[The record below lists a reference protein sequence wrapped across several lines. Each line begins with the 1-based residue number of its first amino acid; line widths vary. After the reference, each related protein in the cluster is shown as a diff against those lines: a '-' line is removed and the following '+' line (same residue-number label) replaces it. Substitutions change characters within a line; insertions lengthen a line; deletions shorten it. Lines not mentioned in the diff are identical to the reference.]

1 MFCLCRLVFAEF
13 QPFKRM
19 SVGLTK
25 DQLEQFEKD
34 GLLVID
40 NFLGPDEVTA
50 IRKEQRN
57 RMHSEHN
64 FTVHAFIS
72 CIFALLC

>member
-1 MFCLCRLVFAEF
+1 
-13 QPFKRM
+13 M

-40 NFLGPDEVTA
+40 NFLSPEEVTA

-57 RMHSEHN
+57 QMNQPKEM
-64 FTVHAFIS
+64 AMFIS
-72 CIFALLC
+72 IHG

>member
-1 MFCLCRLVFAEF
+1 
-13 QPFKRM
+13 M

-40 NFLGPDEVTA
+40 NFLSPEEVTA
-50 IRKEQRN
+50 IREGQRN
-57 RMHSEHN
+57 QMHPSEPCV
-64 FTVHAFIS
+64 TVHVQYVHILNEIS
-72 CIFALLC
+72 LLCYVNCELHFS

>member
-1 MFCLCRLVFAEF
+1 
-13 QPFKRM
+13 M

-40 NFLGPDEVTA
+40 NFLSPEEVTA
-50 IRKEQRN
+50 IREGQRN
-57 RMHSEHN
+57 PLHPEPCVN
-64 FTVHAFIS
+64 VHVHIIARTS
-72 CIFALLC
+72 

>member
-1 MFCLCRLVFAEF
+1 
-13 QPFKRM
+13 M

-40 NFLGPDEVTA
+40 NFLSPEEVTA

-57 RMHSEHN
+57 QTHLS
-64 FTVHAFIS
+64 
-72 CIFALLC
+72 L

>member
-1 MFCLCRLVFAEF
+1 
-13 QPFKRM
+13 M

-40 NFLGPDEVTA
+40 NFLSPEEVTA

-57 RMHSEHN
+57 QMHLS
-64 FTVHAFIS
+64 
-72 CIFALLC
+72 L

>member
-1 MFCLCRLVFAEF
+1 
-13 QPFKRM
+13 M

-34 GLLVID
+34 GLLVIE
-40 NFLGPDEVTA
+40 NFLSPEEVTA

-57 RMHSEHN
+57 QMNQAKEMIM
-64 FTVHAFIS
+64 AMLIS
-72 CIFALLC
+72 IHG

>member
-1 MFCLCRLVFAEF
+1 
-13 QPFKRM
+13 M

-40 NFLGPDEVTA
+40 NFLSPEEVTA

-57 RMHSEHN
+57 QMNPAKEIIM
-64 FTVHAFIS
+64 AAMLIS
-72 CIFALLC
+72 IHG

>member
-1 MFCLCRLVFAEF
+1 
-13 QPFKRM
+13 M

-40 NFLGPDEVTA
+40 NFLSPEEVTA
-50 IRKEQRN
+50 IREGQRN
-57 RMHSEHN
+57 PLHPKPCVS
-64 FTVHAFIS
+64 VHVHIMNEIS
-72 CIFALLC
+72 LLCYVNCELHFS

>member
-1 MFCLCRLVFAEF
+1 
-13 QPFKRM
+13 M

-34 GLLVID
+34 GLLVIE
-40 NFLGPDEVTA
+40 NFLSPEEVTA

-57 RMHSEHN
+57 QMNQAKEI
-64 FTVHAFIS
+64 VMAMLIS
-72 CIFALLC
+72 IHG

>member
-1 MFCLCRLVFAEF
+1 
-13 QPFKRM
+13 M

-40 NFLGPDEVTA
+40 NFLDPEEVTA
-50 IRKEQRN
+50 IRAVQRN
-57 RMHSEHN
+57 LIMHQNHN
-64 FTVHAFIS
+64 STSVHVHE
-72 CIFALLC
+72 

>member
-1 MFCLCRLVFAEF
+1 
-13 QPFKRM
+13 M

-40 NFLGPDEVTA
+40 NFLSPEEVIA
-50 IRKEQRN
+50 IRKELRN
-57 RMHSEHN
+57 RIYLKTRPGSIRSSPRYGLS
-64 FTVHAFIS
+64 TPYR
-72 CIFALLC
+72 

>member
-1 MFCLCRLVFAEF
+1 
-13 QPFKRM
+13 M

-40 NFLGPDEVTA
+40 NFLSPEEVTA

-57 RMHSEHN
+57 QMN
-64 FTVHAFIS
+64 QAKGIIMAMLIS
-72 CIFALLC
+72 FHG

>member
-1 MFCLCRLVFAEF
+1 
-13 QPFKRM
+13 M

-40 NFLGPDEVTA
+40 NFLSPEEVTA

-57 RMHSEHN
+57 QMNQAKEI
-64 FTVHAFIS
+64 VMAMLIS
-72 CIFALLC
+72 IHG